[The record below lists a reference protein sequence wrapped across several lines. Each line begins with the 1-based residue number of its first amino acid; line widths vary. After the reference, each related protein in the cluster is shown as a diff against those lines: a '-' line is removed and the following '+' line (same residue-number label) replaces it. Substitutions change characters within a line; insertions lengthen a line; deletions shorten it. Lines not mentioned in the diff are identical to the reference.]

1 MGTMKKQVLWD
12 DTCFNLKD
20 AEEDKEVIILR
31 TRIKDFLGLL
41 KEVTQTLE
49 KWQSKNKLT

>member
-1 MGTMKKQVLWD
+1 MGTMKEQVLWD

-31 TRIKDFLGLL
+31 TKIKDFLGLL
-41 KEVTQTLE
+41 KEVIQTLE
-49 KWQSKNKLT
+49 KR